1 MTFTP
6 RGWTPG
12 LIEHRYLDAAAKGP
26 LSYNAEFRTVD
37 AVISM
42 GSPVR
47 RFYGTEVLRIAP
59 DAVIV
64 DRLASSGIPL
74 LDSHAGGS
82 INNALGRVTRVWF
95 SGGALMG
102 TLTFNATSE
111 GRKAEGMVARG
122 EISGISAGY
131 RVDEWEISD
140 EDGDVIDPEKLRWD
154 DTGLTF
160 TATKWELHE
169 CSLVSVPADSMSG
182 VRSLGSGSNL
192 IADVRARMIA
202 RTRVMARQSLY
213 DDRAALFGS
222 DADE

>member
-12 LIEHRYLDAAAKGP
+12 LIEHRYLDAAATQP
-26 LSYNAEFRTVD
+26 LSYSAETRTVD

-47 RFYGTEVLRIAP
+47 RFYGTEVLRIDP
-59 DAVIV
+59 NAVII
-64 DRLASSGIPL
+64 DRLVSGGIPL
-74 LDSHAGGS
+74 LDSHQTNGIG
-82 INNALGRVTRVWF
+82 NALGRVTRVWF

-102 TLTFNATSE
+102 KLAFNATAE

-131 RVDEWEISD
+131 RVDEWEIAD
-140 EDGDVIDPEKLRWD
+140 QDGNVIDPEKSQLRWD
-154 DTGLTF
+154 DTDLTF

-169 CSLVSVPADSMSG
+169 CSLVSVPADSLSG
-182 VRSLGSGSNL
+182 VRSLGSGGDR
-192 IADVRARMIA
+192 IADIRARM
-202 RTRVMARQSLY
+202 RARQAMVFRQARMVGYS
-213 DDRAALFGS
+213 DD
-222 DADE
+222 

>member
-1 MTFTP
+1 MTRTIAGP

-12 LIEHRYLDAAAKGP
+12 LIEHRYLDAAARGP
-26 LSYNAEFRTVD
+26 LSYSAETRTVD

-59 DAVIV
+59 DAVML
-64 DRLASSGIPL
+64 DRMEGGSMIPL

-102 TLTFNATSE
+102 TLAFNATAE
-111 GRKAEGMVARG
+111 GRKAEGMVSRG

-131 RVDEWEISD
+131 RVDEWESSD
-140 EDGDVIDPEKLRWD
+140 QDGNVIDPEKSQLRWD

-182 VRSLGSGSNL
+182 VRSLGSGGER
-192 IADVRARMIA
+192 IADVRARM
-202 RTRVMARQSLY
+202 RARQAMTFRQARIGHG
-213 DDRAALFGS
+213 DD
-222 DADE
+222 